1 MNTHVITSAVI
12 KYKNKYLIGKRA
24 ETKKSAP
31 NQWEFISGFIDTK
44 ETAEEIILRE
54 LKEET
59 SLKGKIVK
67 SGSPYFVEDKEAHWV
82 IIPFLIE
89 VANSNFILNP
99 ADHSELKWVAKEELL
114 DYKELRTDI
123 QKLKNSNFIL

>member
-1 MNTHVITSAVI
+1 M
-12 KYKNKYLIGKRA
+12 
-24 ETKKSAP
+24 
-31 NQWEFISGFIDTK
+31 
-44 ETAEEIILRE
+44 
-54 LKEET
+54 
-59 SLKGKIVK
+59 KGKIVK
-67 SGSPYFVEDKEAHWV
+67 SSEPYFVEDKEAHWV

-99 ADHSELKWVAKEELL
+99 AEHSELRWVAKEELL